1 VAVPR
6 NLRRSLWALG
16 GLVALIAAAFAGC
29 VLLHPDASTRLARHF
44 GLDDVSTEQAIQA
57 GLVAK
62 LPVGTSEAEVGAFLQ
77 RCGIGRD
84 RLSSWYP
91 ANEDGA
97 IVCRIE
103 YDVAEPALVKESYG
117 IFFRLD
123 ERRTLAEI
131 DVKRWLTGL

>member
-1 VAVPR
+1 VI
-6 NLRRSLWALG
+6 G
-16 GLVALIAAAFAGC
+16 GIVALVAAAFAGC

-103 YDVAEPALVKESYG
+103 YDVSEPALVKQSYG

-123 ERRTLAEI
+123 EHRTLAEI